1 MADAS
6 GQGEGNHSHPKKRL
20 KALAEYVLGEG
31 QQPIEAILSVV
42 REAFNCRPSE
52 AMGEDMALISRI
64 LEARMLDNAKTQH
77 NEDATKLTEAQMK
90 LWLEAMEA
98 VNG

>member
-1 MADAS
+1 
-6 GQGEGNHSHPKKRL
+6 
-20 KALAEYVLGEG
+20 VLGEG

-42 REAFNCRPSE
+42 CEAFNCTPDV
-52 AMGEDMALISRI
+52 AMRQDMVLVARI